1 MELVTG
7 RAGTPH
13 ITSQQDRQRNQGTFG
28 NGAYI
33 LKTGNQLAPVVQSSN
48 KIQIKDG
55 ALMFQGALFSVKV
68 GTVDEV
74 TIANGSQGMQR
85 KDLIVARYNYDAGEN
100 VESAKWAVIQG
111 TPAASNPVA
120 PSYTEG
126 DIQAGDTTVECPV
139 LIATLDGINITGV
152 EMVPEI
158 APDVP
163 EIMAQLEELNSKMFM
178 CEFRQFETVEGET
191 WVATPSGVTK
201 TLDQPVSSYRLIGF
215 LCISEGTD
223 GRTHR
228 QIQWFPS
235 VWLQQIAND
244 SNAANK
250 TIIFNLS
257 RGNSD
262 RRVFIEL
269 VQNNPNKYKWLK
281 LSNDSDKYSL
291 VVFGLK

>member
-28 NGAYI
+28 DGAYI
-33 LKTGNQLAPVVQSSN
+33 LKTGNQLDPVVQSSN

-85 KDLIVARYNYDAGEN
+85 KDLIVARYTYDAGEN
-100 VESAKWAVIQG
+100 VESAAWAVIQG
-111 TPAASNPVA
+111 TPAASDPVT
-120 PSYTEG
+120 PEYTEG

-139 LIATLDGINITGV
+139 FIVTLDGINITGV

-163 EIMAQLEELNSKMFM
+163 EIMAQLEELNSNKAS
-178 CEFRQFETVEGET
+178 VEIIEDSDSLQNIRIGNLQI
-191 WVATPSGVTK
+191 VSG
-201 TLDQPVSSYRLIGF
+201 
-215 LCISEGTD
+215 
-223 GRTHR
+223 
-228 QIQWFPS
+228 
-235 VWLQQIAND
+235 
-244 SNAANK
+244 
-250 TIIFNLS
+250 TIIPLSQGEYVQLFTIAQLKQYFGNDFAIGRFEITTRNGDATSADVHFYEPEYWPGNQAFYQYYYPS
-257 RGNSD
+257 RGTG
-262 RRVFIEL
+262 L
-269 VQNNPNKYKWLK
+269 GVQVHYTMTYIHPAT
-281 LSNDSDKYSL
+281 
-291 VVFGLK
+291 

>member
-28 NGAYI
+28 DGAYI
-33 LKTGNQLAPVVQSSN
+33 LKTGNQLDPVVQSSN

-100 VESAKWAVIQG
+100 VESAAWAVIQG
-111 TPAASNPVA
+111 TPAASNPVT

-139 LIATLDGINITGV
+139 FIVTLDGINITGV

-163 EIMAQLEELNSKMFM
+163 EIMAQLEKLNSKILYEVIREEKSFP
-178 CEFRQFETVEGET
+178 T
-191 WVATPSGVTK
+191 
-201 TLDQPVSSYRLIGF
+201 
-215 LCISEGTD
+215 
-223 GRTHR
+223 GRTCFDMGPLTIPAGYKCVGLSVTNIR
-228 QIQWFPS
+228 ADWIQCS
-235 VWLQQIAND
+235 ASIKD
-244 SNAANK
+244 SGMINVVAYNYFSETISGNIEVSAVYAK
-250 TIIFNLS
+250 T
-257 RGNSD
+257 
-262 RRVFIEL
+262 
-269 VQNNPNKYKWLK
+269 
-281 LSNDSDKYSL
+281 
-291 VVFGLK
+291 

>member
-28 NGAYI
+28 DGAYI

-85 KDLIVARYNYDAGEN
+85 KDLIVARYTYDAGEN
-100 VESAKWAVIQG
+100 VESAAWAVIQG
-111 TPAASNPVA
+111 TPAASNPVT
-120 PSYTEG
+120 PEYTEG

-139 LIATLDGINITGV
+139 FIVTLDGINITGV

-163 EIMAQLEELNSKMFM
+163 EIMAQLEELNSNNAWGERQTIGQSIGLTVF
-178 CEFRQFETVEGET
+178 FRCNAYMYQVEVSGSINGSSVPLGGRKLADLPEGI
-191 WVATPSGVTK
+191 TPPMS
-201 TLDQPVSSYRLIGF
+201 
-215 LCISEGTD
+215 
-223 GRTHR
+223 THR
-228 QIQWFPS
+228 YMSTDSRLSIQISS
-235 VWLQQIAND
+235 VGEIWLYST
-244 SNAANK
+244 SNISTTRSGINVAFAEP
-250 TIIFNLS
+250 ILS
-257 RGNSD
+257 
-262 RRVFIEL
+262 
-269 VQNNPNKYKWLK
+269 
-281 LSNDSDKYSL
+281 
-291 VVFGLK
+291 

>member
-28 NGAYI
+28 DGAYI
-33 LKTGNQLAPVVQSSN
+33 LKTGNQLDPVVQSSN

-85 KDLIVARYNYDAGEN
+85 KDLIVARYTYDAGEN
-100 VESAKWAVIQG
+100 VESAAWAVIQG
-111 TPAASNPVA
+111 TPAASNPVT
-120 PSYTEG
+120 PEYTEG

-139 LIATLDGINITGV
+139 FIVTLAGINITGV

-163 EIMAQLEELNSKMFM
+163 EIMAQLEELNSKIPDVYYEEVALHYYSGSYMTATVNVGK
-178 CEFRQFETVEGET
+178 QFAGRPVQVTSIYKDGYPTQQT
-191 WVATPSGVTK
+191 WNVSATPVDANGNTTIWAFGSN
-201 TLDQPVSSYRLIGF
+201 Y
-215 LCISEGTD
+215 ISAHVMNVLVRCETD
-223 GRTHR
+223 PT
-228 QIQWFPS
+228 
-235 VWLQQIAND
+235 
-244 SNAANK
+244 
-250 TIIFNLS
+250 
-257 RGNSD
+257 
-262 RRVFIEL
+262 
-269 VQNNPNKYKWLK
+269 
-281 LSNDSDKYSL
+281 
-291 VVFGLK
+291 

>member
-139 LIATLDGINITGV
+139 FIVTLDGINITGV
-152 EMVPEI
+152 ELVPEI

-163 EIMAQLEELNSKMFM
+163 EIMAQLEELNSNTYKSV
-178 CEFRQFETVEGET
+178 EVPPGALYKKYTIGNTTVVIGTLIAQSPSDYVKIFTVQNLKDFFGDDVVINRISLTT
-191 WVATPSGVTK
+191 WNG
-201 TLDQPVSSYRLIGF
+201 
-215 LCISEGTD
+215 
-223 GRTHR
+223 
-228 QIQWFPS
+228 
-235 VWLQQIAND
+235 D
-244 SNAANK
+244 SNAAPVRFYAPEYWANDGVYQY
-250 TIIFNLS
+250 FYPAYS
-257 RGNSD
+257 GAV
-262 RRVFIEL
+262 RVSYRAE
-269 VQNNPNKYKWLK
+269 YTR
-281 LSNDSDKYSL
+281 
-291 VVFGLK
+291 

>member
-7 RAGTPH
+7 RAGIPH

-74 TIANGSQGMQR
+74 TIANGNQGMQR
-85 KDLIVARYNYDAGEN
+85 KDLVVARYNYDAGEN
-100 VESAKWAVIQG
+100 VESAAWAVIQG
-111 TPAASNPVA
+111 TPAASNPVT

-139 LIATLDGINITGV
+139 FIVTLDGINITGV

-163 EIMAQLEELNSKMFM
+163 EIMAQLEELNSKILY
-178 CEFRQFETVEGET
+178 EVISVEKSFPTGRT
-191 WVATPSGVTK
+191 YFDMGPITIPSGYKCVGLSVTHIRADWIQCSA
-201 TLDQPVSSYRLIGF
+201 TLKDNSTVNVVAYNYFTSAITSD
-215 LCISEGTD
+215 ISITVTYARD
-223 GRTHR
+223 
-228 QIQWFPS
+228 
-235 VWLQQIAND
+235 
-244 SNAANK
+244 
-250 TIIFNLS
+250 
-257 RGNSD
+257 
-262 RRVFIEL
+262 
-269 VQNNPNKYKWLK
+269 
-281 LSNDSDKYSL
+281 
-291 VVFGLK
+291 

>member
-28 NGAYI
+28 DGAYI
-33 LKTGNQLAPVVQSSN
+33 LKTGNQLDPVVQSSN

-85 KDLIVARYNYDAGEN
+85 KDLIVARYTYDAGEN
-100 VESAKWAVIQG
+100 VESAAWAVIQG
-111 TPAASNPVA
+111 TPAASNPVT
-120 PSYTEG
+120 PEYTEG

-139 LIATLDGINITGV
+139 FIVTLDGINITGV

-163 EIMAQLEELNSKMFM
+163 EIMAQLEELNSKIKM
-178 CEFRQFETVEGET
+178 
-191 WVATPSGVTK
+191 K
-201 TLDQPVSSYRLIGF
+201 Y
-215 LCISEGTD
+215 D
-223 GRTHR
+223 G
-228 QIQWFPS
+228 
-235 VWLQQIAND
+235 
-244 SNAANK
+244 ANK
-250 TIIFNLS
+250 TPIPINQDYTAPEDGIVSCIASQSSGNWNIYVMNKSLS
-257 RGNSD
+257 ANRPFSAISGSVDGQYASVWCPCNKGD
-262 RRVFIEL
+262 IVRCYTNHFAAYEAWFIPL
-269 VQNNPNKYKWLK
+269 T
-281 LSNDSDKYSL
+281 
-291 VVFGLK
+291 

>member
-13 ITSQQDRQRNQGTFG
+13 ITSQQDRQRNQRTFG
-28 NGAYI
+28 DGAYI

-85 KDLIVARYNYDAGEN
+85 KDLIVARYTYDAGEN
-100 VESAKWAVIQG
+100 VESAAWAVIQG
-111 TPAASNPVA
+111 TPAASNPVT
-120 PSYTEG
+120 PEYTEG

-139 LIATLDGINITGV
+139 FIVTLDGINITGV

-163 EIMAQLEELNSKMFM
+163 EIMAQLEELNSKS
-178 CEFRQFETVEGET
+178 EVSKQGITWTIKEYAEGRFEAFGTYSGYVSRSDTYEIDVPLPFTVQ
-191 WVATPSGVTK
+191 SVTGALVNASLHAYYLQK
-201 TLDQPVSSYRLIGF
+201 WYINEPQ
-215 LCISEGTD
+215 
-223 GRTHR
+223 TH
-228 QIQWFPS
+228 S
-235 VWLQQIAND
+235 KD
-244 SNAANK
+244 
-250 TIIFNLS
+250 NLS
-257 RGNSD
+257 L
-262 RRVFIEL
+262 VF
-269 VQNNPNKYKWLK
+269 VTQNISAQTDFKFDIYCQGIK
-281 LSNDSDKYSL
+281 
-291 VVFGLK
+291 

>member
-28 NGAYI
+28 DGAYI
-33 LKTGNQLAPVVQSSN
+33 LKTGNQLDPVVQSSN

-85 KDLIVARYNYDAGEN
+85 KDLIVARYAYDAGEN
-100 VESAKWAVIQG
+100 VESATWAVIQG
-111 TPAASNPVA
+111 TPAASNPVTPA
-120 PSYTEG
+120 YTEG

-139 LIATLDGINITGV
+139 FIVTLDGINITGV

-163 EIMAQLEELNSKMFM
+163 EIKAQLEELNSKMQTIPKVKSGLITLEYYSANWLHAQISVGT
-178 CEFRQFETVEGET
+178 EFNGH
-191 WVATPSGVTK
+191 TPICCRR
-201 TLDQPVSSYRLIGF
+201 Y
-215 LCISEGTD
+215 
-223 GRTHR
+223 
-228 QIQWFPS
+228 
-235 VWLQQIAND
+235 
-244 SNAANK
+244 AANTAAG
-250 TIIFNLS
+250 TIE
-257 RGNSD
+257 
-262 RRVFIEL
+262 VEK
-269 VQNNPNKYKWLK
+269 VQNGVANIWASGSFVPGHLMSVAWII
-281 LSNDSDKYSL
+281 SDQ
-291 VVFGLK
+291 

>member
-28 NGAYI
+28 DGAYI
-33 LKTGNQLAPVVQSSN
+33 LKTGNQLDPVVQSSN

-85 KDLIVARYNYDAGEN
+85 KDLIVARYTYDAGEN
-100 VESAKWAVIQG
+100 VESAAWAVIQG
-111 TPAASNPVA
+111 TPAASNPVT
-120 PSYTEG
+120 PEYTEG

-139 LIATLDGINITGV
+139 FIVTLDGINITGV

-163 EIMAQLEELNSKMFM
+163 EIMAQLEELNSNKPSVEEVYSATGIQKNLVANQASSYVF
-178 CEFRQFETVEGET
+178 QQTVEKAGYVYVEVNT
-191 WVATPSGVTK
+191 NFPAGNNRKRIVLKKNDDTVTQSDFTCGTSGVSAWMTASAMV
-201 TLDQPVSSYRLIGF
+201 PVSAGDVLAAQLLCATAGMTSSDVRITGF
-215 LCISEGTD
+215 FVNT
-223 GRTHR
+223 
-228 QIQWFPS
+228 
-235 VWLQQIAND
+235 
-244 SNAANK
+244 
-250 TIIFNLS
+250 
-257 RGNSD
+257 
-262 RRVFIEL
+262 
-269 VQNNPNKYKWLK
+269 
-281 LSNDSDKYSL
+281 
-291 VVFGLK
+291 

>member
-28 NGAYI
+28 EGACV
-33 LKTGNQLAPVVQSSN
+33 LKTGNQLDPVVQSSN

-85 KDLIVARYNYDAGEN
+85 KDLIVARYTHNAGEN
-100 VESAKWAVIQG
+100 VESAAWAVIQG
-111 TPAASNPVA
+111 TPAASNPVTPA
-120 PSYTEG
+120 YTEG

-139 LIATLDGINITGV
+139 FIVTLDGINITGV

-163 EIMAQLEELNSKMFM
+163 EIMAQLEELNSKIADLDSTSGATGSALL
-178 CEFRQFETVEGET
+178 FRAPDGNLTYGCWEAGLYSYPGYYTGGPSD
-191 WVATPSGVTK
+191 WSGLMLVAPKDT
-201 TLDQPVSSYRLIGF
+201 
-215 LCISEGTD
+215 TD
-223 GRTHR
+223 T
-228 QIQWFPS
+228 
-235 VWLQQIAND
+235 
-244 SNAANK
+244 
-250 TIIFNLS
+250 
-257 RGNSD
+257 
-262 RRVFIEL
+262 
-269 VQNNPNKYKWLK
+269 WLK
-281 LSNDSDKYSL
+281 IAFSRDGHIYTMRQESDGS
-291 VVFGLK
+291 VSQNWAQV

>member
-85 KDLIVARYNYDAGEN
+85 KDLIVARYTYDAGEN
-100 VESAKWAVIQG
+100 VESAAWAVIQG
-111 TPAASNPVA
+111 TPAASNPVT
-120 PSYTEG
+120 PEYTEG

-139 LIATLDGINITGV
+139 FIVTLDGINITGV
-152 EMVPEI
+152 ELVPEI

-163 EIMAQLEELNSKMFM
+163 EIMAQIEALNSKMPICFGSSETDIISFTAPYD
-178 CEFRQFETVEGET
+178 CKVVVSFSCLGWGIDGSFLEFTIASHKSLTKEYEHTGGCDKRNGEYMPLTASVCFSGLKKGET
-191 WVATPSGVTK
+191 YGFSRQN
-201 TLDQPVSSYRLIGF
+201 LYSSFGTSWGRRWSAW
-215 LCISEGTD
+215 CIPE
-223 GRTHR
+223 
-228 QIQWFPS
+228 
-235 VWLQQIAND
+235 
-244 SNAANK
+244 
-250 TIIFNLS
+250 
-257 RGNSD
+257 
-262 RRVFIEL
+262 
-269 VQNNPNKYKWLK
+269 
-281 LSNDSDKYSL
+281 
-291 VVFGLK
+291 

>member
-28 NGAYI
+28 DGAYI
-33 LKTGNQLAPVVQSSN
+33 LKTGNQLDPVVQSSN

-85 KDLIVARYNYDAGEN
+85 KDLIVARYTYDAGEN
-100 VESAKWAVIQG
+100 VESAAWAVIQG
-111 TPAASNPVA
+111 TPAASNPVT
-120 PSYTEG
+120 PEYTEG

-139 LIATLDGINITGV
+139 FIVTLDGINITGV

-163 EIMAQLEELNSKMFM
+163 EIMAQLEELNSNKPSVEEVYSATGIQKNLVANQPSSYVF
-178 CEFRQFETVEGET
+178 QQTVEKAGYVYVEVNT
-191 WVATPSGVTK
+191 NFPAGNNRKRIVLKKNGDTVTQSDFTCGTNGVSAWMTASAMV
-201 TLDQPVSSYRLIGF
+201 PVSAGDVLAAQLLCATAGMTSSDVRITGF
-215 LCISEGTD
+215 FVNT
-223 GRTHR
+223 
-228 QIQWFPS
+228 
-235 VWLQQIAND
+235 
-244 SNAANK
+244 
-250 TIIFNLS
+250 
-257 RGNSD
+257 
-262 RRVFIEL
+262 
-269 VQNNPNKYKWLK
+269 
-281 LSNDSDKYSL
+281 
-291 VVFGLK
+291 

>member
-28 NGAYI
+28 DGAYI
-33 LKTGNQLAPVVQSSN
+33 LKTGNQLDPVVQSSN

-85 KDLIVARYNYDAGEN
+85 KDLIVARYTYDAGEN
-100 VESAKWAVIQG
+100 VESAAWAVIQG
-111 TPAASNPVA
+111 TPAASNPVT
-120 PSYTEG
+120 PEYTEG

-139 LIATLDGINITGV
+139 FIVTLDGINITGV

-163 EIMAQLEELNSKMFM
+163 EIMAQLEELNSNNIWGERQIIGQSIGLTVF
-178 CEFRQFETVEGET
+178 FRRNAYMYQVEVGGSINGSSVPLGGKKLANLPEGIT
-191 WVATPSGVTK
+191 TPQSTHRYMS
-201 TLDQPVSSYRLIGF
+201 TDSRLSIQ
-215 LCISEGTD
+215 INTD
-223 GRTHR
+223 GE
-228 QIQWFPS
+228 I
-235 VWLQQIAND
+235 WLYST
-244 SNAANK
+244 SNISSTSSGINVAV
-250 TIIFNLS
+250 TEPILS
-257 RGNSD
+257 
-262 RRVFIEL
+262 
-269 VQNNPNKYKWLK
+269 
-281 LSNDSDKYSL
+281 
-291 VVFGLK
+291 

>member
-28 NGAYI
+28 DGAYI

-85 KDLIVARYNYDAGEN
+85 KDLIVARYTYDAGEN
-100 VESAKWAVIQG
+100 VESAAWAVIQG
-111 TPAASNPVA
+111 TPAASNPVT
-120 PSYTEG
+120 PEYTEG

-139 LIATLDGINITGV
+139 FIVTLDGINITGV

-163 EIMAQLEELNSKMFM
+163 EIMAQLEELNSNNIVESGHNDNGYWRKYGDGTLEMWGTT
-178 CEFRQFETVEGET
+178 QF
-191 WVATPSGVTK
+191 SGVNIN
-201 TLDQPVSSYRLIGF
+201 LQ
-215 LCISEGTD
+215 D
-223 GRTHR
+223 G
-228 QIQWFPS
+228 WNYYSPGS
-235 VWLQQIAND
+235 
-244 SNAANK
+244 K
-250 TIIFNLS
+250 TIMMPVQSLTFVNPMVTARAACAPWASIPDTGL
-257 RGNSD
+257 GLD
-262 RRVFIEL
+262 RFL
-269 VQNNPNKYKWLK
+269 VWIYASTLNTGVNVWVNWRC
-281 LSNDSDKYSL
+281 
-291 VVFGLK
+291 FGTWK

>member
-28 NGAYI
+28 DGAYI

-85 KDLIVARYNYDAGEN
+85 KDLIVARYTYDAGEN
-100 VESAKWAVIQG
+100 VESAAWAVIQG
-111 TPAASNPVA
+111 TPAASNPVT
-120 PSYTEG
+120 PEYTEG

-139 LIATLDGINITGV
+139 FIVTLDGINITGV

-163 EIMAQLEELNSKMFM
+163 EIMAQLEELNSKMPVCFGSADADVI
-178 CEFRQFETVEGET
+178 TVTAPYDCKIVVDFSCLG
-191 WVATPSGVTK
+191 W
-201 TLDQPVSSYRLIGF
+201 
-215 LCISEGTD
+215 GTD
-223 GRTHR
+223 GAYLEFT
-228 QIQWFPS
+228 IDGDES
-235 VWLQQIAND
+235 VKKEYEHTGGCEGRNTEYMPLTASACFSGLRKGQQYSFAR
-244 SNAANK
+244 SNIYGTFGMSWN
-250 TIIFNLS
+250 
-257 RGNSD
+257 
-262 RRVFIEL
+262 RRWSAWCIPE
-269 VQNNPNKYKWLK
+269 
-281 LSNDSDKYSL
+281 
-291 VVFGLK
+291 

>member
-28 NGAYI
+28 DGAYI
-33 LKTGNQLAPVVQSSN
+33 LKTGNQLDPVVQSSN

-100 VESAKWAVIQG
+100 VESATWVVIQG
-111 TPAASNPVA
+111 TPAASNPVT
-120 PSYTEG
+120 PEYTEG

-139 LIATLDGINITGV
+139 FIVTLDGINITGV

-163 EIMAQLEELNSKMFM
+163 EIMAQLEELNSNNI
-178 CEFRQFETVEGET
+178 VESGHNDNGYWRKYGDGTLEMWDDT
-191 WVATPSGVTK
+191 LISGVNINSQDGWNYYASGSK
-201 TLDQPVSSYRLIGF
+201 TIMMPVKSLTYVMPVVTARGECAPWVSVPGAGL
-215 LCISEGTD
+215 GTD
-223 GRTHR
+223 RFLAWIYAST
-228 QIQWFPS
+228 S
-235 VWLQQIAND
+235 NDNVNVWL
-244 SNAANK
+244 SW
-250 TIIFNLS
+250 
-257 RGNSD
+257 RC
-262 RRVFIEL
+262 
-269 VQNNPNKYKWLK
+269 
-281 LSNDSDKYSL
+281 
-291 VVFGLK
+291 FGTWK

>member
-28 NGAYI
+28 EGACV
-33 LKTGNQLAPVVQSSN
+33 LKTGNQLDPVVQSSN

-85 KDLIVARYNYDAGEN
+85 KDLIVARYTHNAGEN
-100 VESAKWAVIQG
+100 VESAAWAVIQG
-111 TPAASNPVA
+111 TPAASNPVTPA
-120 PSYTEG
+120 YTEG

-139 LIATLDGINITGV
+139 FIVTLDGINITGV

-163 EIMAQLEELNSKMFM
+163 EIMAQLEELNSNKAIYEKSDVPLVMLKAVD
-178 CEFRQFETVEGET
+178 R
-191 WVATPSGVTK
+191 SNRGV
-201 TLDQPVSSYRLIGF
+201 
-215 LCISEGTD
+215 ISEPEWSRNTGDTPD
-223 GRTHR
+223 T
-228 QIQWFPS
+228 ILMLPIDFKDFLLLKNIS
-235 VWLQQIAND
+235 F
-244 SNAANK
+244 AAACGECVGITGGSGSGK
-250 TIIFNLS
+250 ST
-257 RGNSD
+257 
-262 RRVFIEL
+262 L
-269 VQNNPNKYKWLK
+269 VKRLW
-281 LSNDSDKYSL
+281 
-291 VVFGLK
+291 G